1 MKKIL
6 TAVAVVAAI
15 VVGFALSSAQ
25 ADAKSSSLVLKKSN
39 TIVLNDQVDDLS
51 VAKVTAQAY
60 ALDAALPK
68 GEPIYL
74 VLSTPGGSITAGLE
88 MIANLN
94 ALGRKINT
102 ITIFAASMGFQTVQ
116 GLNGDRLILKFGEL
130 MSHKA
135 SCGGS
140 GSCFSGEFGG
150 KEPSQVTSRYQYW
163 VSKIRELD
171 EQTVARTKGKQTLES
186 YQDAYENEL
195 WVSGKAAVELG
206 YADEVVSPRCDKSLS
221 GTKDVPISY
230 MGLEII
236 LEFSECP
243 LITGPLGYEVLV
255 YTNHGTK
262 VSLQDFTKLGG
273 QFGNCSSQNITQL
286 CAKDVTLTL
295 EKIEQLKKEAMN
307 KFKIDRSDVIRGY

>member
-68 GEPIYL
+68 SEPIYFIL
-74 VLSTPGGSITAGLE
+74 NTPGGSITAGLE

-102 ITIFAASMGFQTVQ
+102 VTIFAASMGFQTVQ
-116 GLNGDRLILKFGEL
+116 GLNGERLVLSHGEL

-135 SCGGS
+135 FASGG
-140 GSCFSGEFGG
+140 FSGEFGG
-150 KEPSQVTSRYQYW
+150 KEPTQITSRYQYW

-171 EQTVARTKGKQTLES
+171 EQTVKRTNGKQTLAS

-195 WVSGKAAVELG
+195 WVSGQTAVNQG
-206 YADEVVSPRCDKSLS
+206 YADKVVAPRCDKSLS
-221 GTKDVPISY
+221 GTKDVPISF

-236 LEFSECP
+236 LKMSECP
-243 LITGPLGYEVLV
+243 LITGPLGYTVMV
-255 YTNHGTK
+255 YTSFGTK
-262 VSLQDFTKLGG
+262 VELNDFQKLGG
-273 QFGNCSSQNITQL
+273 QFGNNCSAGNITQL
-286 CAKDVTLTL
+286 CAKDVTLTM
-295 EKIEQLKKEAMN
+295 EKIEALKKEAMS
-307 KFKIDRSDVIRGY
+307 KVKIDRSDVIRGY